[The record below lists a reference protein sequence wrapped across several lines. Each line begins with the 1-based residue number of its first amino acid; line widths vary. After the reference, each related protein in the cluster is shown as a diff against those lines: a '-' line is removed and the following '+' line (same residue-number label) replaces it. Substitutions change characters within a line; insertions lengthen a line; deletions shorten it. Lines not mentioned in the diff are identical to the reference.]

1 MNRTHTE
8 TSSDARVRILTD
20 MTHAVTLPPEA
31 CGAFLADYMDTIH
44 ELATAYEDPN
54 AAYLALSN
62 YADDT
67 YERLIEDEEA
77 LTG

>member
-1 MNRTHTE
+1 
-8 TSSDARVRILTD
+8 
-20 MTHAVTLPPEA
+20 
-31 CGAFLADYMDTIH
+31 MDTIH
-44 ELATAYEDPN
+44 DLANAYADPK